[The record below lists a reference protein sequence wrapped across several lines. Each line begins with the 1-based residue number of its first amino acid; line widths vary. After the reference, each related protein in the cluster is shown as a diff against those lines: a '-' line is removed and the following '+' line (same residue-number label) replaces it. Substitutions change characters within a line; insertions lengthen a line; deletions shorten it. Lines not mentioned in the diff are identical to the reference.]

1 LGIACRLYKLLPLAG
16 NDIARFD
23 DKQHM
28 TFLGGVCKISVG
40 DEFPQ
45 QFTNRRESAP
55 DPLIQA
61 DHV

>member
-1 LGIACRLYKLLPLAG
+1 LLPLAG